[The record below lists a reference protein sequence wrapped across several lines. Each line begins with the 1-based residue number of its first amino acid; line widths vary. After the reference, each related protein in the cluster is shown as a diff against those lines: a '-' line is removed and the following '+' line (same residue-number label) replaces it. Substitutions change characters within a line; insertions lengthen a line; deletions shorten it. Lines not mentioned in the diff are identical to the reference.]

1 MILASGQTEVGRTHP
16 YKTLCQG
23 AVQSQTNLILNND
36 NSQMNQTEVQ
46 IGDSAINKFIEMNN
60 SKETLGLGLSLET
73 IDTNNMLDNVAV
85 QQSSPGNVDFI
96 DNNNKM
102 DMHGYSSNL
111 ESPLRTNKTMLSLN
125 SPLLNTT
132 TQEDPSLFQI
142 PPKKI
147 RDPANFN
154 STGMSKVGS
163 SASLPTTNAK
173 TNLSTSNRNTIHKVN
188 SNNNMSTTSFD
199 MSSLRKKTQ
208 SVDLSHLYLLNANS
222 DTQLTSTN
230 ESVADMSHQLIKKYL
245 GEENDSSLV
254 PRLKTIEM
262 YKESVKKSKD
272 PKMLF
277 EFAQYLLQTALTTN
291 SDSSIS
297 MPLPE
302 KIKEEQEMKK
312 AFLKESK
319 HYLKKLS
326 VKGYADAQYLLAD
339 SYSSG
344 VFGKVD
350 NKEAFILFQT
360 AAKHGHI
367 ESAYRTAHCYEEG
380 IGTISDSRK
389 ALNFLK
395 FAASRNHPSAMFKLG
410 LYSFYG
416 KMGLPTDVNTKQN
429 GIKWLS
435 RAAARATELT
445 AAAPY
450 ELAKIYEVGFL
461 DILIP
466 DEKYAMEL
474 YIEAAALGHVPSA
487 TLLGQIYETGN
498 DTVPQDVSLSVHYYT
513 KAALRGDPVAML
525 GLCAWYL
532 LGAEPAFAK
541 DENEAFQWAHKAAV
555 AGYGKA
561 QFTLGYFYEHG
572 KGCVIDEN
580 SAWKWYERAAKNNDE
595 RAINKLKKRNMEI
608 PKNSSKYYKT
618 REKKHYRKALSISTL
633 NLFGISDSELKD
645 KRSVSINDSK
655 EESKTQFDSNSDKRK
670 NNGYVKNE
678 QSKSDGVGNVIHEET
693 KSNSKIPA
701 YKLNNSTNHIQ
712 SSTNNDGN
720 SKQQTQYDGCPKKD
734 SVLAPSKIPVGTAN
748 GHDMQSS
755 VHSQSTS
762 RSGVIKLNNKDNTIP
777 HTPAVSKSPTSNTFK
792 FTSSEET
799 PRLLQKQAKS
809 SQNKN
814 IFSKKQKS
822 GGLHSQQSKNTKKE
836 CIIM

>member
-1 MILASGQTEVGRTHP
+1 MSPLSEQTKVGKGHP
-16 YKTLCQG
+16 YKGLFQG
-23 AVQSQTNLILNND
+23 KVHSQPNLLVNGNS
-36 NSQMNQTEVQ
+36 SQMNEVNLNTN
-46 IGDSAINKFIEMNN
+46 DSTIDNFTNLDD
-60 SKETLGLGLSLET
+60 SKESLGLGLSFET
-73 IDTNNMLDNVAV
+73 VDTNNMLDKVAV
-85 QQSSPGNVDFI
+85 QQDILNNDDIVNNNRINNYVYPNNQDLPIPISRTIVSLDNSSSN
-96 DNNNKM
+96 NNNK
-102 DMHGYSSNL
+102 
-111 ESPLRTNKTMLSLN
+111 
-125 SPLLNTT
+125 
-132 TQEDPSLFQI
+132 EDISLFKI
-142 PPKKI
+142 APNKI
-147 RDPANFN
+147 RDPATYNG
-154 STGMSKVGS
+154 SGLSEIGS
-163 SASLPTTNAK
+163 SSSLHTVNTPNTASTTNL
-173 TNLSTSNRNTIHKVN
+173 NNMHKIN
-188 SNNNMSTTSFD
+188 SNNMSTTSINLA
-199 MSSLRKKTQ
+199 SLRKKSQ
-208 SVDLSHLYLLNANS
+208 SVDLSHLYLLNTNS
-222 DTQLTSTN
+222 EAQLTSTN
-230 ESVADMSHQLIKKYL
+230 ESVADMSHQIIKKYL
-245 GEENDSSLV
+245 GEENNSSLV

-291 SDSSIS
+291 TESNTSSFLS
-297 MPLPE
+297 E
-302 KIKEEQEMKK
+302 KTTEEQEMKK
-312 AFLKESK
+312 MFLKESK

-380 IGTISDSRK
+380 IGTTSDSRK

-474 YIEAAALGHVPSA
+474 YIEAAALGHVPSS

-513 KAALRGDPVAML
+513 QAALRGDPVAML

-532 LGAEPAFAK
+532 LGAEPAFSK

-555 AGYGKA
+555 AGYAKA

-572 KGCVIDEN
+572 KGC
-580 SAWKWYERAAKNNDE
+580 SADKTASLKWYQRAAKNNDE
-595 RAINKLKKRNMEI
+595 RAINKLKKTNMKI
-608 PKNSSKYYKT
+608 PKKSSKNYKI
-618 REKKHYRKALSISTL
+618 KDKNHSRKTLSISTL
-633 NLFGISDSELKD
+633 NLFGISDTELND
-645 KRSVSINDSK
+645 KSCVPVDEKK
-655 EESKTQFDSNSDKRK
+655 EENKVTPDPNSDKKQYDGYVENERVKSNEVKNVIYEEAVSNSESSAFKVNRATNFNIDDNHNNNSKTQTQFEESHINGTAFTSTKMPMGFVDNFNLQNSVQSQHTPSGGIIQSNSEV
-670 NNGYVKNE
+670 NQVTH
-678 QSKSDGVGNVIHEET
+678 VL
-693 KSNSKIPA
+693 SNSK
-701 YKLNNSTNHIQ
+701 
-712 SSTNNDGN
+712 SS
-720 SKQQTQYDGCPKKD
+720 
-734 SVLAPSKIPVGTAN
+734 
-748 GHDMQSS
+748 
-755 VHSQSTS
+755 
-762 RSGVIKLNNKDNTIP
+762 
-777 HTPAVSKSPTSNTFK
+777 TSNTFK
-792 FTSSEET
+792 FSTSADT
-799 PRLLQKQAKS
+799 PKLLHKQAKLK
-809 SQNKN
+809 QNKT
-814 IFSKKQKS
+814 IFPKKQKS
-822 GGLHSQQSKNTKKE
+822 NGFAEEDKEKPKKD

>member
-1 MILASGQTEVGRTHP
+1 MISPLSEQTKVDKSHP
-16 YKTLCQG
+16 YKRLFQG
-23 AVQSQTNLILNND
+23 MVYSQPNLTVNDNNLKMNQDNGNINSSTIDTFTNLD
-36 NSQMNQTEVQ
+36 
-46 IGDSAINKFIEMNN
+46 N
-60 SKETLGLGLSLET
+60 SKESPGLGLSFENLE
-73 IDTNNMLDNVAV
+73 TNNMLDKVST
-85 QQSSPGNVDFI
+85 QQDIPNNDGIINNNTMNTYVYPSNQETPIRTSRTIVSLDNNLPN
-96 DNNNKM
+96 NNNK
-102 DMHGYSSNL
+102 
-111 ESPLRTNKTMLSLN
+111 
-125 SPLLNTT
+125 
-132 TQEDPSLFQI
+132 EDISLFKI
-142 PPKKI
+142 VPNKI
-147 RDPANFN
+147 RDPASFN
-154 STGMSKVGS
+154 CTGLSETGS
-163 SASLPTTNAK
+163 SSSLHTTSAANVASK
-173 TNLSTSNRNTIHKVN
+173 TNLNNVHEIH
-188 SNNNMSTTSFD
+188 SNNMSTTSINLA
-199 MSSLRKKTQ
+199 SLRKKSQ
-208 SVDLSHLYLLNANS
+208 SVDLSHLYLLNTNS
-222 DTQLTSTN
+222 EAQLTSTN
-230 ESVADMSHQLIKKYL
+230 ESVADMSHQIIKKYL

-291 SDSSIS
+291 TDPNTSPS
-297 MPLPE
+297 LPE
-302 KIKEEQEMKK
+302 KIKEEQEIKK
-312 AFLKESK
+312 IFLKESK

-350 NKEAFILFQT
+350 NKEAFTLFQT

-380 IGTISDSRK
+380 IGTTSDSRK

-474 YIEAAALGHVPSA
+474 YIEAAALGHVPSS

-513 KAALRGDPVAML
+513 QAALRGDPVAML

-532 LGAEPAFAK
+532 LGAEPAFSK
-541 DENEAFQWAHKAAV
+541 DENEAFQWAYKAAI
-555 AGYGKA
+555 AGYAKA

-572 KGCVIDEN
+572 KGCSVDDTE
-580 SAWKWYERAAKNNDE
+580 AWKWYERAAKNDDE
-595 RAINKLKKRNMEI
+595 RAINKLKKRKMEI
-608 PKNSSKYYKT
+608 PKKSSKYYKI
-618 REKKHYRKALSISTL
+618 RDKNHSRKTLSISTL
-633 NLFGISDSELKD
+633 NLFGTSDAEPKD
-645 KRSVSINDSK
+645 KKCVLVNETK
-655 EESKTQFDSNSDKRK
+655 EESKKKFEPNFDRKQSN
-670 NNGYVKNE
+670 GCAGNE
-678 QSKSDGVGNVIHEET
+678 QSKDNGVNNVIHEET
-693 KSNSKIPA
+693 TVNSESSVFKVNEPINSNIDGK
-701 YKLNNSTNHIQ
+701 NNNIL
-712 SSTNNDGN
+712 
-720 SKQQTQYDGCPKKD
+720 KKQTQSEGSFIDNTFIPPPKVQIGFAD
-734 SVLAPSKIPVGTAN
+734 DYHT
-748 GHDMQSS
+748 QTS
-755 VHSQSTS
+755 VHSQQNS
-762 RSGVIKLNNKDNTIP
+762 RNTVIQLNNEVNQPNHVPSD
-777 HTPAVSKSPTSNTFK
+777 SKSSISNTFK
-792 FTSSEET
+792 FAASAET
-799 PRLLQKQAKS
+799 PKLLQKQAKS
-809 SQNKN
+809 NQNKN
-814 IFSKKQKS
+814 IFSKKQKPDGFTQNDKKKS
-822 GGLHSQQSKNTKKE
+822 KKE

>member
-1 MILASGQTEVGRTHP
+1 MSLVSEDDEVGKVHP
-16 YKTLCQG
+16 YKKLFQG
-23 AVQSQTNLILNND
+23 KI
-36 NSQMNQTEVQ
+36 NSQPNFTGYNE
-46 IGDSAINKFIEMNN
+46 DSQMSQNVIRINDPTINNFTKLKDSIE
-60 SKETLGLGLSLET
+60 SLGLGLSSET
-73 IDTNNMLDNVAV
+73 VETNSMLDKVTTQDNLPHNDDAINNNNMNNYVYSKS
-85 QQSSPGNVDFI
+85 QSAPMQNSRI
-96 DNNNKM
+96 IT
-102 DMHGYSSNL
+102 SL
-111 ESPLRTNKTMLSLN
+111 ESSLLN
-125 SPLLNTT
+125 SNNR
-132 TQEDPSLFQI
+132 DDISLFKI
-142 PPKKI
+142 KPKKI
-147 RDPANFN
+147 RD
-154 STGMSKVGS
+154 STYLNCPELPKASS
-163 SASLPTTNAK
+163 SASLPTTHTIIAAST
-173 TNLSTSNRNTIHKVN
+173 TNLNNPRKMNIK
-188 SNNNMSTTSFD
+188 NNMSTASVNLR
-199 MSSLRKKTQ
+199 SLRKKSQ
-208 SVDLSHLYLLNANS
+208 SVDLSHLYLLNTNS
-222 DTQLTSTN
+222 EPQLTSTN
-230 ESVADMSHQLIKKYL
+230 ESVADMSHQMIKKYL
-245 GEENDSSLV
+245 GGENDASLV

-262 YKESVKKSKD
+262 YKESVRKSKD
-272 PKMLF
+272 PRMLF
-277 EFAQYLLQTALTTN
+277 EFAQYLLQTALTPN
-291 SDSSIS
+291 SDPSVS
-297 MPLPE
+297 MSFPE
-302 KIKEEQEMKK
+302 KIKEEEEIKK
-312 AFLKESK
+312 LFLKESK

-326 VKGYADAQYLLAD
+326 VKGYTDAQYLLAD

-344 VFGKVD
+344 VFGKVE
-350 NKEAFILFQT
+350 NKEAFSLFQT
-360 AAKHGHI
+360 AAKHGHV

-380 IGTISDSRK
+380 IGTTSDSRK

-633 NLFGISDSELKD
+633 NLFGISDSESKD

-799 PRLLQKQAKS
+799 PQLLQKQAKS

>member
-1 MILASGQTEVGRTHP
+1 MISSLSEQTKVGKAHP
-16 YKTLCQG
+16 YKGLFQG
-23 AVQSQTNLILNND
+23 MVHSQPNLTVNDNNLQMNPDNVNMNGSTIDTFTNLD
-36 NSQMNQTEVQ
+36 
-46 IGDSAINKFIEMNN
+46 G
-60 SKETLGLGLSLET
+60 SKESLGLRLSFET
-73 IDTNNMLDNVAV
+73 VETNNMLDKVAA
-85 QQSSPGNVDFI
+85 QQDIPNNDDI
-96 DNNNKM
+96 INNNKM
-102 DMHGYSSNL
+102 KNYIYPSNQETSIRTSRTIVSLDNSSPNNN
-111 ESPLRTNKTMLSLN
+111 NK
-125 SPLLNTT
+125 
-132 TQEDPSLFQI
+132 EDISLFKI
-142 PPKKI
+142 APNKI
-147 RDPANFN
+147 RDPATFN
-154 STGMSKVGS
+154 GNGLSEFGS
-163 SASLPTTNAK
+163 SSSLHTANTTNVAST
-173 TNLSTSNRNTIHKVN
+173 TNLTNIHNIN
-188 SNNNMSTTSFD
+188 SNNISTTSINLA
-199 MSSLRKKTQ
+199 SLRKKSQ
-208 SVDLSHLYLLNANS
+208 SVDLSHLYLLNTNGE
-222 DTQLTSTN
+222 TQLTSTN
-230 ESVADMSHQLIKKYL
+230 ESVADVSHQIIKKYL

-272 PKMLF
+272 PNMLF
-277 EFAQYLLQTALTTN
+277 EFAQYLLQTVLTTN
-291 SDSSIS
+291 TESNTSSS
-297 MPLPE
+297 SSE
-302 KIKEEQEMKK
+302 KIREEQEMKK
-312 AFLKESK
+312 IFLKESK

-380 IGTISDSRK
+380 IGTTSDSRK

-474 YIEAAALGHVPSA
+474 YIEAAALGHVPSS

-513 KAALRGDPVAML
+513 QAALRGDPVAML

-532 LGAEPAFAK
+532 LGAEPAFSK
-541 DENEAFQWAHKAAV
+541 DESEAFQWAYKAAI
-555 AGYGKA
+555 AGYAKA

-572 KGCVIDEN
+572 KGCSVDETA
-580 SAWKWYERAAKNNDE
+580 AWKWYERAAKNNDE

-608 PKNSSKYYKT
+608 PKKSSKYYKI
-618 REKKHYRKALSISTL
+618 RDKNHSRKTLSISTL
-633 NLFGISDSELKD
+633 NLFGISDTESKD
-645 KRSVSINDSK
+645 KRCVSVNETREK
-655 EESKTQFDSNSDKRK
+655 NKVKPDSNSDKKQYNR
-670 NNGYVKNE
+670 YAKNE
-678 QSKSDGVGNVIHEET
+678 QFKSNGVNNVIHEET
-693 KSNSKIPA
+693 VSNYKSSAFKVNRPTNSNIDDNNSNNSK
-701 YKLNNSTNHIQ
+701 T
-712 SSTNNDGN
+712 
-720 SKQQTQYDGCPKKD
+720 QTQSED
-734 SVLAPSKIPVGTAN
+734 SLINGTDFAPPRRPIDSIDNHTIQN
-748 GHDMQSS
+748 S
-755 VHSQSTS
+755 VHSQHTS
-762 RSGVIKLNNKDNTIP
+762 SSAAIQLNNEANQTI
-777 HTPAVSKSPTSNTFK
+777 HTPSDSKSSIGNTFK
-792 FTSSEET
+792 FTTSAET
-799 PRLLQKQAKS
+799 PKLLQKQAKS
-809 SQNKN
+809 NQNKA
-814 IFSKKQKS
+814 IFFKKQKPES
-822 GGLHSQQSKNTKKE
+822 FTQKDKKKSKKE